1 MIDPAAWYETE
12 PVTDAVVKI
21 IEPHLD
27 PWIQANLWLYRG
39 PEVDVLVDT
48 GSGIVPL
55 APLVESLRDL
65 SRPLVVVAT
74 HVHVDHAGAL
84 HEFPVRLGHA
94 AEAHAFAAMAD
105 VDTVADALRRLPYA
119 ATAPAG
125 LPEPAD
131 YRMPPAPLTRVLEEG
146 DTIDIG
152 GGRAFEVLHL
162 PGHSEGSIA
171 LLDRSNG
178 LFFAGDV
185 IYDGELL
192 DALPRSDKA
201 AYRTSLARVLELPVA
216 VAYCGHG
223 PVLTPDEM
231 RRLARV
237 YLDTPPE
244 G

>member
-1 MIDPAAWYETE
+1 MVRPEDWYASERI
-12 PVTDAVVKI
+12 TDDLIKI
-21 IEPHLD
+21 TEPHLD
-27 PWIQANLWLYRG
+27 PWLQGNLWLYRG
-39 PEVDVLVDT
+39 TDVDLLVDT
-48 GSGIVPL
+48 GSGLVPF
-55 APLVESLRDL
+55 APYVEALRDA
-65 SRPLVVVAT
+65 SRPLIVVAT

-84 HEFPVRLGHA
+84 HEFDVRLGHA
-94 AEAHAFAAMAD
+94 AEADAFATMDD

-125 LPEPAD
+125 LPPPEA

-146 DTIDIG
+146 DLVELG

-171 LLDRSNG
+171 LLDRSTG
-178 LFFAGDV
+178 ILFAGDV

-201 AYRTSLARVLELPVA
+201 AYRASLARVLELPVT

-223 PVLTPDEM
+223 PVLEPEEM

-237 YLDTPPE
+237 YLD
-244 G
+244 GAG